1 MIQRRTWKDIT
12 GSEPAQPTTAL
23 PNNEGVV
30 LVIIGAMSFAGM
42 TYQFSGLH
50 PDDVAEQAARWLQQ
64 NTGQDEVEQ
73 ITLRVVEN
81 DEASQTSLMTNFIL
95 TKVGTAVVVSPS
107 LIKPKVYR

>member
-1 MIQRRTWKDIT
+1 MILTVGTMAFQ
-12 GSEPAQPTTAL
+12 G
-23 PNNEGVV
+23 
-30 LVIIGAMSFAGM
+30 MSYQFAGM
-42 TYQFSGLH
+42 N

-73 ITLRVVEN
+73 L
-81 DEASQTSLMTNFIL
+81 SLIVGEHSFVL